1 MCLINGPIP
10 SGWRGGPAVQR
21 GSRQAGRASEGR
33 KGCRM
38 RAAGKEGGRGGALR
52 TGSAEADLEG
62 RGMVQRTGEGGP
74 RQPHPVASQAPLSSP
89 AASLL
94 SGQACPSS
102 GTGGGGSSCSAPRST
117 PQRWDPVRQ
126 EDPRAGLV
134 ALGSDRLPVFESQP
148 GPWALGCLFCRS
160 SSFLLCGVAVVTVL
174 TPWECWESCQK

>member
-1 MCLINGPIP
+1 MPSSQTVLIAPSSALTHHFIIALRTALLFRRRCDLFMCLINGPIP

-38 RAAGKEGGRGGALR
+38 RAARKEGGRGGALR

-74 RQPHPVASQAPLSSP
+74 CQPHPVASQAPLSSP

-102 GTGGGGSSCSAPRST
+102 GTGGAP
-117 PQRWDPVRQ
+117 PALPH
-126 EDPRAGLV
+126 V
-134 ALGSDRLPVFESQP
+134 ALLSVGILSGRRTRGP
-148 GPWALGCLFCRS
+148 G
-160 SSFLLCGVAVVTVL
+160 
-174 TPWECWESCQK
+174 